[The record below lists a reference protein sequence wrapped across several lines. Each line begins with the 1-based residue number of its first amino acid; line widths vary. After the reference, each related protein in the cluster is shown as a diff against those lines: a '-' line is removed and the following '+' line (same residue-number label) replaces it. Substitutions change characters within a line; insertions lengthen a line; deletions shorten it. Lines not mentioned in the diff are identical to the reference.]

1 MKRKTRTQVRRTL
14 DSRLKNMPAS
24 AAFVPPKQSWIKTIR
39 ESLGMSAKDLG
50 TRLDV
55 SQQAVLALEL
65 SEAEGRVRINSL
77 RKAAEVLECDFVYA
91 FIPKMGL
98 ENSVR
103 KQATSVFEETMKK
116 VSHSMKLEAQDTVLS
131 EAEQKELLDSLIAS
145 GNIWHEPK

>member
-14 DSRLKNMPAS
+14 DNRLKSMPAS
-24 AAFVPPKQSWIKTIR
+24 SNFIPPKQSWIKTIR

-65 SEAEGRVRINSL
+65 SEAEGRVRINTL
-77 RKAAEVLECDFVYA
+77 RKAAEALECDFVYT
-91 FIPKMGL
+91 FIPKTGL

-131 EAEQKELLDSLIAS
+131 EADQKELLDSLIAS
-145 GNIWHEPK
+145 GNIWHEPN

>member
-14 DSRLKNMPAS
+14 DNRFKSMPTS
-24 AAFVPPKQSWIKTIR
+24 ATFIPPRRSWIKTIR
-39 ESLGMSAKDLG
+39 ESLGMSAQVLG
-50 TRLDV
+50 SRLNV

-77 RKAAEVLECDFVYA
+77 RKAAEVLGCDFVYA
-91 FIPKMGL
+91 FIPKTGL

-103 KQATSVFEETMKK
+103 KQATSVFEETMKN

-131 EAEQKELLDSLIAS
+131 EAEREELLDSLIAS
-145 GNIWHEPK
+145 GNIWHESK

>member
-14 DSRLKNMPAS
+14 DRRLKSMPDS
-24 AAFVPPKQSWIKTIR
+24 SAFVAPKQSWIKTIR
-39 ESLGMSAKDLG
+39 ESLGMSAQDLG

-65 SEAEGRVRINSL
+65 SEAEGRVRMNSL
-77 RKAAEVLECDFVYA
+77 RKAAEALECDLVYA
-91 FIPKMGL
+91 FIPKTGL

-131 EAEQKELLDSLIAS
+131 EADQKELLDSLIAS

>member
-1 MKRKTRTQVRRTL
+1 MKRATRAQVRRTL
-14 DSRLKNMPAS
+14 DSRLKGMPTS
-24 AAFVPPKQSWIKTIR
+24 STFIPPKQSWIKTIR
-39 ESLGMSAKDLG
+39 ESLGMSAENLG

-77 RKAAEVLECDFVYA
+77 RKAAEALECDFVYA
-91 FIPKMGL
+91 FIPKTGL
-98 ENSVR
+98 ESSVR

-131 EAEQKELLDSLIAS
+131 EADRKELIDSLIAS
-145 GNIWHEPK
+145 GKIWHEPK